1 MISRKHFL
9 FGLIFASLF
18 GGLIALGGFHL
29 VYTPEEGIK
38 SFDQVQPVK
47 FTSNFDTASI
57 AVPDGLNFVHAAEVT
72 MPSVV
77 HIRSTFNGS
86 GHTASRNPLDEMF
99 RDYFGDRFREREGQQ
114 RRGRS
119 TGSGVIISGNGY
131 IVTNNHVI
139 DNADDIEV
147 LLNDNR
153 TYAAK
158 IVGTDPTT
166 DLALLKIEESN
177 LPYLTFGDS
186 DDLRIG
192 EWVLAVGNP
201 FEFRSTV
208 TAGIVSQKARNIN
221 ILRDRSGL
229 QIEAFIQTD
238 AAVNPGNSGGALVDL
253 KGRLV
258 GINTAIATHT
268 GSFEGYSFAVPASL
282 VNKIMDDLLEFGV
295 VQRALLG
302 VNITDVNAQLA
313 EDQGLE
319 ILTGIFIM
327 RVNEGSAAFDAGI
340 QEGDVITKVGDV
352 DVKNVAELQEQI
364 ARRRPGDKVEITYVR
379 DGDLKSVLTTLK
391 NTQGNTE
398 IVEARNSVV
407 IEGATFEEI
416 SAEEQEALGI
426 DGGAKLSDV
435 GNGKWSDAGI
445 DEGFI
450 VTSID
455 KQVIRNVQDL
465 RNALL
470 NKSGGTLIEG
480 IYPNGDE
487 AFYGIG
493 W

>member
-1 MISRKHFL
+1 MSPKQFY
-9 FGLIFASLF
+9 FSLIFASSF
-18 GGLIALGGFHL
+18 GGLIALAGFHIL
-29 VYTPEEGIK
+29 ADEEKDIT

-57 AVPDGLNFVHAAEVT
+57 TVPEGLNFVYAAETT

-77 HIRSTFNGS
+77 HIRSTYNGS
-86 GHTASRNPLDEMF
+86 GSTARNPLDDMF
-99 RDYFGDRFREREGQQ
+99 KDYFGDRFRDRGREQ

-119 TGSGVIISGNGY
+119 TGSGVIISNDGY

-139 DNADDIEV
+139 EHADEIEV

-153 TYAAK
+153 SYPAK

-166 DLALLKIEESN
+166 DLALLKVEESG
-177 LPYLTFGDS
+177 LPYLTFGNS
-186 DDLRIG
+186 DDVRIG

-201 FEFRSTV
+201 FEFRATV

-221 ILRDRSGL
+221 ILRGADFS
-229 QIEAFIQTD
+229 IEAFIQTD

-253 KGRLV
+253 RGNLV

-282 VNKIMDDLLEFGV
+282 VKKVMDDLLEFGV

-302 VNITDVNAQLA
+302 VSIVNVTAELA
-313 EDQGLE
+313 ADQGLDV
-319 ILTGIFIM
+319 LAGVFIA
-327 RVNEGSAAFDAGI
+327 RVNKGSAADDAGI
-340 QEGDVITKVGDV
+340 EEGDVIIEVGNV
-352 DVKNVAELQEQI
+352 EVKNVSELQEQI
-364 ARRRPGDKVEITYVR
+364 ARKRPGDKVLVKYIR
-379 DGDLKSVLTTLK
+379 DGREKTVNTTLK
-391 NTQGNTE
+391 NTMGNTQ
-398 IVEARNSVV
+398 IVEAKNSVV
-407 IEGATFEEI
+407 VEGATFEDV
-416 SAEEQEALGI
+416 SNEEKEKLDI
-426 DGGAKLSDV
+426 DGGAKLIDT
-435 GNGKWSDAGI
+435 GDGKWKDAGI

-455 KQVIRNVQDL
+455 KKSIDNVQDL
-465 RNALL
+465 RNAFL

-480 IYPNGDE
+480 VYANGEE

>member
-1 MISRKHFL
+1 MISKKQFL
-9 FGLIFASLF
+9 FGIVFASMF
-18 GGLIALGGFHL
+18 GGLVALGGFYIM
-29 VYTPEEGIK
+29 VDEDADVTA
-38 SFDQVQPVK
+38 FDSKQPVK
-47 FTSNFDTASI
+47 FTSNFDTAAI
-57 AVPDGLNFVHAAEVT
+57 TVPEGLNFVYASEVS

-77 HIRSTFNGS
+77 HIRSTYEGS
-86 GHTASRNPLDEMF
+86 GYSSRNPLDDMF
-99 RDYFGDRFREREGQQ
+99 RDYFGDRFRDRSEP

-119 TGSGVIISGNGY
+119 TGSGVIISEDGY

-166 DLALLKIEESN
+166 DLALLKVEETG
-177 LPYLTFGDS
+177 LPFLTFANS

-221 ILRDRSGL
+221 ILRGSDLS
-229 QIEAFIQTD
+229 IEAFIQTD

-282 VNKIMDDLLEFGV
+282 VKKVMDDLLEFGV

-302 VNITDVNAQLA
+302 VSIVNVNAQLA
-313 EDQGLE
+313 EERDLNV
-319 ILTGIFIM
+319 LTGVYIA
-327 RVNEGSAAFDAGI
+327 RVNEGSSADDAGI
-340 QEGDVITKVGDV
+340 EQGDVIVEVGGV
-352 DVKNVAELQEQI
+352 EVKNVSELQEQI
-364 ARRRPGDKVEITYVR
+364 ARKRPGDIVSVKYIR
-379 DGDLKSVLTTLK
+379 DGKTKTVSTTLK
-391 NTQGNTE
+391 NTMGNTR
-398 IVEARNSVV
+398 IVEARNSIV
-407 IEGATFEEI
+407 IEGASFEDI
-416 SAEEQEALGI
+416 TDAEKEELEI
-426 DGGAKLSDV
+426 DGGAKLSDL
-435 GNGKWSDAGI
+435 GNGKWKNAGV
-445 DEGFI
+445 DLGFI
-450 VTSID
+450 ITSID
-455 KQVIRNVQDL
+455 KKKIMNVQDL

-480 IYPNGDE
+480 IYPNGEE

>member
-1 MISRKHFL
+1 MISKKQFL

-18 GGLIALGGFHL
+18 GSLIALGGFHFL
-29 VYTPEEGIK
+29 FEGKVPNTSI
-38 SFDQVQPVK
+38 QYVQPVK

-57 AVPDGLNFVHAAEVT
+57 TVSEGLNFVYAAEVS

-77 HIRSTFNGS
+77 HIRSTYSGS
-86 GHTASRNPLDEMF
+86 GHTSRNPLDEMF
-99 RDYFGDRFREREGQQ
+99 RDYFGNRFRDRGQGQ

-119 TGSGVIISGNGY
+119 IGSGVIISENGY

-139 DNADDIEV
+139 DNADEIVV

-153 TYAAK
+153 SYPAK
-158 IVGTDPTT
+158 IIGTDPTT
-166 DLALLKIEESN
+166 DLALLQIEEEK

-186 DDLRIG
+186 DALRIG

-221 ILRDRSGL
+221 ILRGNDLSV
-229 QIEAFIQTD
+229 EAFIQTD

-268 GSFEGYSFAVPASL
+268 GSYEGYSFAVPASL
-282 VNKIMDDLLEFGV
+282 VKKVMNDLHEFGV

-302 VNITDVNAQLA
+302 VSIVNVSAQLA
-313 EDQGLE
+313 EDHDLNVLE
-319 ILTGIFIM
+319 GIFVA
-327 RVNEGSAAFDAGI
+327 RVNEGSSADDAGI
-340 QEGDVITKVGDV
+340 VEGDVIIEVGGV
-352 DVKNVAELQEQI
+352 EVKNVSELQEQI
-364 ARRRPGDKVEITYVR
+364 ARKRPGDKVEVKYIR
-379 DGDLKSVLTTLK
+379 DGKTKIVTTTLK
-391 NTQGNTE
+391 NTLGNTE
-398 IVEARNSVV
+398 IVEARNSMV
-407 IEGATFEEI
+407 IEGATFEDLTDEEKEDLEI
-416 SAEEQEALGI
+416 E
-426 DGGAKLSDV
+426 GGAKLTEI
-435 GNGKWSDAGI
+435 GNGKWRDAGV
-445 DEGFI
+445 DVGFI
-450 VTSID
+450 VISID
-455 KQVIRNVQDL
+455 KKRVSNVRDL

-470 NKSGGTLIEG
+470 NKNGGTLIEG
-480 IYPNGDE
+480 IYSNGEE